1 MALTDDRAGRDAA
14 AVADRIAGGLVR
26 QPGGSAVQTASET
39 AGLFLKAGRMLFTGP
54 YGWWRDCVVEMS
66 LALRRCLLPMML
78 SIAAF
83 CLGIA
88 IGFVGMIIKTLGTSD
103 RIPGGIYT
111 GFMREPSIW
120 VMSMIFAGVA
130 GSALAADL
138 GARRIREEL
147 DALSVLGVD
156 NVRAIVL
163 PRIVAMTLVAP
174 ILGLLTHLWSMF
186 VLLVCLPL
194 YFPSVGHATFFEV
207 VNAFLIPGDLF
218 AFLLKCVLIG
228 ALVGTVSCYKG
239 LTAKGGAEGVGRAVN
254 QAVVIM
260 FLGLWILNG
269 VFNSAFLALFPDVQT
284 LRG

>member
-1 MALTDDRAGRDAA
+1 MGGVEQQDRTAA
-14 AVADRIAGGLVR
+14 AMAERIAGGLVGR
-26 QPGGSAVQTASET
+26 PGYSGVQTASET
-39 AGLFLKAGRMLFTGP
+39 ATLFLKAMRMLFSSP

-66 LALRRCLLPMML
+66 LALRRCLVPMML

-88 IGFVGMIIKTLGTSD
+88 IGFVGMIIKTLGTAD

-130 GSALAADL
+130 GSALCADL

-156 NVRAIVL
+156 NVRTIVL
-163 PRIVAMTLVAP
+163 PRIVGMTLVAP

-194 YFPSVGHATFFEV
+194 YFPSVGSATFAEV
-207 VNAFLIPGDLF
+207 VRAFLIPGDLV
-218 AFLLKCVLIG
+218 AFVLKLLLIG

-269 VFNSAFLALFPDVQT
+269 AFNSAFLALFPDVQT